1 MTAVPEART
10 EERVVVIDDDAAIR
24 LSCQQILARM
34 GLAVEAFADGAQ
46 GLAGVARAKPGLV
59 VVDLKMP
66 GLSGLEVL
74 RRLHAIDPTIVVVVI
89 TGYATID
96 TAIEAMK
103 AGAYDFLPK
112 PFAPDQLRVIVDRAL
127 ERRRL
132 ERESRRRE
140 VESEMLK
147 RRFVSF
153 VSHQLKTPL
162 AAVHQ
167 YLDLLAR
174 MEGDAGVEAKR
185 RDWIRRCLER
195 SDEMRRLI
203 DEWLTL
209 ARIEGGSLGGRREP
223 VDLAP
228 LLARVVDGQA
238 ERAARDG
245 LTLTLALEPGPGGRP
260 ASWLVEG
267 DPSCF
272 AVLFENLIDNALK
285 YNRSGGSVAVVGSPA
300 AGEAV
305 VEVRDTGEGIAAEA
319 LPFLFEEFFRARSAG
334 KTRGSGLGLAICRRI
349 AAESGGG
356 IEVESR
362 PGEGSTF
369 RVRLPIAAGEQASDA
384 PCAGPSDAPEP
395 GPVPEPR
402 AATVEKRR

>member
-1 MTAVPEART
+1 MAAAPID
-10 EERVVVIDDDAAIR
+10 ERVVVIDDDAAMR
-24 LSCQQILARM
+24 LSCRQILARM
-34 GLAVEAFADGAQ
+34 GLAVEVYGDGAQ

-66 GLSGLEVL
+66 GLSGLEVI
-74 RRLHAIDPTIVVVVI
+74 RRLHSIDASIVVIVI
-89 TGYATID
+89 TGYATVD

-103 AGAYDFLPK
+103 AGAWDFLPK
-112 PFAPDQLRVIVDRAL
+112 PFAPDQLRLIVGRAL

-132 ERESRRRE
+132 ECESRRLE
-140 VESEMLK
+140 VEREMLK
-147 RRFVSF
+147 RRFVAF

-174 MEGDAGVEAKR
+174 LEGEPGIEERR

-209 ARIEGGSLGGRREP
+209 ARIEGDALVGRREP

-228 LLARVVDGQA
+228 LLARLVDGQRERA
-238 ERAARDG
+238 ERAGIALG
-245 LTLTLALEPGPGGRP
+245 LELEPGD
-260 ASWLVEG
+260 WTVEG
-267 DPSCF
+267 DPGCLG
-272 AVLFENLIDNALK
+272 VLFENLIDNALK
-285 YNRSGGSVAVVGSPA
+285 YNRKGGAVAVAGRLA

-305 VEVRDTGEGIAAEA
+305 VDVRDTGEGIPAEA
-319 LPFLFEEFFRARSAG
+319 LPFLFDEFFRARPAG
-334 KTRGSGLGLAICRRI
+334 VARGSGLGLAICRRV

-362 PGEGSTF
+362 LGVGSTF
-369 RVRLPIAAGEQASDA
+369 RVRLPLATGGGAT
-384 PCAGPSDAPEP
+384 PE
-395 GPVPEPR
+395 EPTE
-402 AATVEKRR
+402 AHPAVETRP